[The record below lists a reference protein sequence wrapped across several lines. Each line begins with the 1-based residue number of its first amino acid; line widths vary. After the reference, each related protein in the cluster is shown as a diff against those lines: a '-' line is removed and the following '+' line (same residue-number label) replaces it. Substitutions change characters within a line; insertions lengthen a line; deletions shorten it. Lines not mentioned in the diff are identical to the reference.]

1 MPEKKKRGEKAA
13 KALVFLPGEA
23 IKSLRLELSNLL
35 GEKLAAGALFRF
47 GFRCGEALIEQS
59 EPNEKGESGIRDD
72 ITGIWEQ
79 TGLGNITESKE
90 ISEEEIEIELEES
103 TEARVMG
110 NAGEPS
116 CDYTR
121 GYLAGIATGLLK
133 KKFYCV
139 ETACLSEGK
148 PSCSFKL
155 VVFPHKVY
163 VSKKK
168 A

>member
-1 MPEKKKRGEKAA
+1 MSEKKNKGEKAA
-13 KALVFLPGEA
+13 KAFVFLPGEA

-35 GEKLAAGALFRF
+35 GEKLASGALFRF
-47 GFRCGEALIEQS
+47 GFRCGEALIERA
-59 EPNEKGESGIRDD
+59 EPNEKGESGKQTD
-72 ITGIWEQ
+72 IAGIWEQ
-79 TGLGNITESKE
+79 TGLGNITGSKE

-110 NAGEPS
+110 NAGKPS

-121 GYLAGIATGLLK
+121 GYLAGIATGLWK

-139 ETACLSEGK
+139 ESACISEGK
-148 PSCSFKL
+148 GKCAFKL

-163 VSKKK
+163 VSKKRS
-168 A
+168 